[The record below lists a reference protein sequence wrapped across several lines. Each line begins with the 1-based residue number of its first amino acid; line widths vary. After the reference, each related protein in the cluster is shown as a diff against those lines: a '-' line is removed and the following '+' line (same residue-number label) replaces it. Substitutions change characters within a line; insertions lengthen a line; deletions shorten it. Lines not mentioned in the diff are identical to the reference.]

1 MTFCLVVDVYMFY
14 VANSF
19 VSDHLSN
26 ESPLPP
32 KIYVITCYP
41 SPDGAIF
48 IHLGLALHVFSPR
61 PASDLQQLAQAAT
74 FPAIRFLPLDRSFA
88 VSLPHPA
95 PLQVNLSDC
104 SLSLK
109 FTSFQ
114 SLQWQSFGE
123 YQGCM
128 FMVAQPPLLLGW
140 RKSPNK
146 KTLSSMLTS
155 RTTTWRTVHPSKSL
169 LIPNGRCPSPALM
182 RSAPRWSRRTT
193 RPSASLT
200 QRMCMLQPLV
210 WVDNLFVLRLV
221 SHSQSLWLDRVFEC
235 SAHCTMCTCDS
246 RICFRPNKLGLI
258 IKYQISIAIEH
269 MLIPTCSV
277 ERKKENIF
285 VRLKLN
291 YSPVVATGQ

>member
-1 MTFCLVVDVYMFY
+1 MEPF
-14 VANSF
+14 
-19 VSDHLSN
+19 
-26 ESPLPP
+26 
-32 KIYVITCYP
+32 
-41 SPDGAIF
+41 F

-221 SHSQSLWLDRVFEC
+221 SHSQR
-235 SAHCTMCTCDS
+235 
-246 RICFRPNKLGLI
+246 
-258 IKYQISIAIEH
+258 
-269 MLIPTCSV
+269 LIPTCSLC
-277 ERKKENIF
+277 I
-285 VRLKLN
+285 L
-291 YSPVVATGQ
+291 VATGDNNLLWLLQGIFGYRRILLSHVHIVHYNSQRICSLGNFLNAPTTRK